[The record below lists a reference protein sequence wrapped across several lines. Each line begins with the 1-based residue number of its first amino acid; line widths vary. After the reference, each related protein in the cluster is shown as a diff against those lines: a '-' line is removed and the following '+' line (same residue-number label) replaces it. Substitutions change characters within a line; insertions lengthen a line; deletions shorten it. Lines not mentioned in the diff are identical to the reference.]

1 MAEAWFTKSVL
12 ATIAIVPSFIAIPF
26 FKKNFGVDPLV
37 FVVWYFGGT
46 SIAIAIFLGISK
58 GVATVVPQLPA
69 LLGILAIGVI
79 FGAFAN
85 GSLFQAVSLAPNPG
99 LPPVVY
105 ATSSVLVF
113 VLSALLA
120 SALPALFNPVST
132 ELTRIAGL
140 LLVLAGL
147 YLLAGGGAGRIVG
160 S

>member
-1 MAEAWFTKSVL
+1 
-12 ATIAIVPSFIAIPF
+12 
-26 FKKNFGVDPLV
+26 VDPLV
-37 FVVWYFGGT
+37 FLVWYFGGT
-46 SIAIAIFLGISK
+46 ALAIALFLGLARGPS
-58 GVATVVPQLPA
+58 TVLPQIPA
-69 LLGILAIGVI
+69 LLGILAIGMV

-99 LPPVVY
+99 LPPVIY

-120 SALPALFNPVST
+120 NTLPALFNPVST
-132 ELTRIAGL
+132 EPGRVAGL

-147 YLLAGGGAGRIVG
+147 YLLAGGRLGRFTL